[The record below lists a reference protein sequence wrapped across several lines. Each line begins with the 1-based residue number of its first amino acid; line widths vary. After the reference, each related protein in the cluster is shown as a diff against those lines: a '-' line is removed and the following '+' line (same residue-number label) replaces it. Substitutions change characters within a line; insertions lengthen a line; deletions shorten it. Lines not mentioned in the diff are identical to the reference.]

1 MPFDVA
7 SDRNPP
13 CRSPCL
19 KTPASKH
26 RFRLMSAGVGS
37 EMADPCRAPRPCSIS
52 SSTRRE
58 SRVRNWLAG
67 GRIRTLG
74 PRVICRPFRD
84 RLLSL
89 LPGYPFST
97 RKRISPHQRVRIL
110 LSLPEPGRLLFFE
123 EKRFRVDP
131 CLRLGLAVA
140 REASALRRSG
150 RGVGYL
156 PLGRSLR

>member
-67 GRIRTLG
+67 GRIRTLS
-74 PRVICRPFRD
+74 PRNMPTVSRPP
-84 RLLSL
+84 LVASA
-89 LPGYPFST
+89 
-97 RKRISPHQRVRIL
+97 RVPIL
-110 LSLPEPGRLLFFE
+110 YTEAHFPTSESSNPSLPTRPGRSLFFE
-123 EKRFRVDP
+123 EKRFRVEP
-131 CLRLGLAVA
+131 CLRLGLVVA
-140 REASALRRSG
+140 REASALRRPG